1 MQAFCKPVDSSPD
14 VRCPVCGQGFLLY
27 WERSSRSQQDATRQS
42 IKQALSDHHIDAD
55 PTGAHPDAAF
65 NIPSWSGSPQFS
77 AAALLG
83 GAPV

>member
-1 MQAFCKPVDSSPD
+1 MQVFCKPSDSSPD
-14 VRCPVCGQGFLLY
+14 VHCPVCGQGFLLF

-42 IKQALSDHHIDAD
+42 IYQALTDHHIDGD
-55 PTGAHPDAAF
+55 DTSSHPDAAF